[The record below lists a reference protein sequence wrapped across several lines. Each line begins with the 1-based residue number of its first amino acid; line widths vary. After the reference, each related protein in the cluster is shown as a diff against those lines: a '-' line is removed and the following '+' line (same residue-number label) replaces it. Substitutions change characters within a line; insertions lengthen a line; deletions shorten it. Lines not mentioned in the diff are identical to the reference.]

1 MRRFDF
7 RWVPL
12 VIAAGAF
19 LGSALVSS
27 VAVAS
32 DESPPIDEPVLVFEP
47 TPSDVEAV
55 DPADPAII
63 EVVDGV
69 TPPDETAAPLDAV
82 VAAPASDAPPMTEES
97 DEGHEG
103 GAGGQGNPYRM
114 TFTVT
119 WLDPNGTPI
128 GFPGAG
134 LPIDGGTLFE
144 LTAFS
149 RTGKGMQ
156 TSATCT
162 YPAGSDVLQ
171 CVFDNPGHGS
181 GTDGLIVP
189 ARPTATYTV
198 TVKWPPTDWT
208 IDGANAGPY
217 SARDLCPREEGA
229 GHEGAGGHEGTG
241 EDQGAGETGAG
252 ETGPGEDNGT
262 GHQGTGEEG
271 AGTEQ
276 GAGRGVSCEHPVVL
290 RQIPT
295 IIIPPFDLPGV
306 PPAPP
311 VDEPDVDALPPT
323 VPAAPPV
330 DEPEVDALPPVAAPP
345 TTTPTDPA
353 TTVAPAATAPGSL
366 PVTGGSA
373 ATILLIAA
381 LLLVIGSVTTG
392 LTRRTR

>member
-63 EVVDGV
+63 EAVDPADPAIIEVVDGV

-82 VAAPASDAPPMTEES
+82 VAAPALRPVHRAPHDRGIRRGPRRRGRRPGQSVPHDLHRDLARSERDADRVPRCRAP
-97 DEGHEG
+97 DRR
-103 GAGGQGNPYRM
+103 ANAVR
-114 TFTVT
+114 
-119 WLDPNGTPI
+119 
-128 GFPGAG
+128 
-134 LPIDGGTLFE
+134 TL
-144 LTAFS
+144 
-149 RTGKGMQ
+149 RIQQTGKGLQ

-162 YPAGSDVLQ
+162 YPAGSDVLE

-181 GTDGLIVP
+181 GTDGLVVP

-198 TVKWPPTDWT
+198 TVKWPPPDWT

-241 EDQGAGETGAG
+241 EDQGSRRNRQPANTE
-252 ETGPGEDNGT
+252 PGEDDDSGQRP
-262 GHQGTGEEG
+262 GHETAGGE
-271 AGTEQ
+271 AGSRAWRLLRAPGRDATECH
-276 GAGRGVSCEHPVVL
+276 GHRPAVRPAGRCRPRRRSSHSRRRCAPTDRPATPPVV
-290 RQIPT
+290 
-295 IIIPPFDLPGV
+295 
-306 PPAPP
+306 
-311 VDEPDVDALPPT
+311 
-323 VPAAPPV
+323 
-330 DEPEVDALPPVAAPP
+330 EPEVDALPPVVAPP
-345 TTTPTDPA
+345 TIDPDRPGHA
-353 TTVAPAATAPGSL
+353 VAPAATAPARFRSR
-366 PVTGGSA
+366 VARS
-373 ATILLIAA
+373 
-381 LLLVIGSVTTG
+381 
-392 LTRRTR
+392 RRSS